1 MNCFYNKKPYQLG
14 DKVYW
19 YEGKC
24 KGVVVNIFIDAVWCE
39 FGDKIPLPFFNH
51 ELMDIKNITYEED
64 FEDLI
69 NK

>member
-1 MNCFYNKKPYQLG
+1 MNEFSIG

-19 YEGKC
+19 YEGKT

-39 FGDKIPLPFFNH
+39 FEDQVPLPFFKH

-64 FEDLI
+64 FEKLVQD
-69 NK
+69 

>member
-1 MNCFYNKKPYQLG
+1 MNNFNIG

-19 YEGKC
+19 HEGKC
-24 KGVVVNIFIDAVWCE
+24 KGVVVNIFIDAIWCE
-39 FGDKIPLPFFNH
+39 FDDCIPVPFFNH
-51 ELMDIKNITYEED
+51 ELQDIKNITYEED